1 MRSELGDAAFQ
12 QCAAKGSVLREEQV
26 VGFALDALNR
36 AAPPPSTLRSD
47 RDFAADGLL
56 RNRLRRVWR
65 VGP

>member
-47 RDFAADGLL
+47 RDFAADRDL
-56 RNRLRRVWR
+56 
-65 VGP
+65 